1 VWGEGGA
8 RGGAEDGGGGGARG
22 CVGGGGVAVA
32 RRWIST
38 DGDALCQVRV
48 RILRRG
54 CGRQ

>member
-1 VWGEGGA
+1 VGRRRSE
-8 RGGAEDGGGGGARG
+8 GGAEDGGGGGARG